1 MNKLNSLILVF
12 TVIYTI
18 LAGIY
23 FLSIGN
29 LEFLWYVGI
38 LTFLIILMIV
48 LHKQFKFS
56 SIVLFGASLWG
67 FLHMLGGGLRI
78 NGERLYTKIIISI
91 YNSEVPGMQI
101 LKYDQFMHF
110 YTYIVVTVLLF
121 YILNPYLKEKIN
133 WLIISVLLVFMAVGV
148 GAINE
153 IVEFMPVVFLENTG
167 VGGYHNTLLDIIFNT
182 LGSIAGVIYLSF
194 KNKIENN

>member
-1 MNKLNSLILVF
+1 MNKLNPLILVF
-12 TVIYTI
+12 TIIYTI

-38 LTFLIILMIV
+38 LAFLIILMIV
-48 LHKQFKFS
+48 LHKKFKFS

-78 NGERLYTKIIISI
+78 NGERLYTKMIISI

-110 YTYIVVTVLLF
+110 YTYIVVTILLF
-121 YILNPYLKEKIN
+121 YILNPYLKEKVN
-133 WLIISVLLVFMAVGV
+133 WLIISTLLVFMAVGV

-153 IVEFMPVVFLENTG
+153 IVEFLPVVFLENTG
-167 VGGYHNTLLDIIFNT
+167 VGGYHNTLLDIIFNM

-194 KNKIENN
+194 KKNILT

>member
-1 MNKLNSLILVF
+1 MNKLNLSILIF
-12 TVIYTI
+12 TITYTI
-18 LAGIY
+18 IAGIY
-23 FLSIGN
+23 FLSVGN

-38 LTFLIILMIV
+38 LASLIILMIV
-48 LHKQFKFS
+48 LHKKFKFS

-78 NGERLYTKIIISI
+78 NGERLYGKMIISI
-91 YNSEVPGMQI
+91 YNSDVPGMQI

-110 YTYIVVTVLLF
+110 YTYVVVVVLLF
-121 YILNPYLKEKIN
+121 YILNTYLKEKVN

-167 VGGYHNTLLDIIFNT
+167 VGGYHNTLLDIIFNM

-194 KNKIENN
+194 KKKNA